1 MWHLI
6 ASGSNTILI
15 SNQNTHTMKIRFSFN
30 TALAQA
36 WANQSQPE
44 GKGNSMFFVNENV
57 YSYGY
62 HYVAGT
68 ILEAKGG
75 QKVAIVNGTSYSVST
90 AKHVGEVMSASMK
103 LYTTFK
109 IPFGRSFSV
118 DKLPAILEVM
128 TKDVEKL
135 SEKQLRARTS
145 THNFYMALHKVD
157 DIKELSRLFDLPV
170 PNTSSFKYFGEAS
183 ANAFNK
189 RAKRLTDE
197 S

>member
-1 MWHLI
+1 M
-6 ASGSNTILI
+6 AFDGKREQTILI
-15 SNQNTHTMKIRFSFN
+15 SNQNTHTMKTRFSSN
-30 TALAQA
+30 SALAQA
-36 WANQSQPE
+36 WATQSQPE

-68 ILEAKGG
+68 ILEAKDG
-75 QKVAIVNGTSYSVST
+75 QKVAIINGTPNSITT
-90 AKHVGEVMSASMK
+90 AKHVGEVMSASIK
-103 LYTTFK
+103 IYHTFK

>member
-1 MWHLI
+1 
-6 ASGSNTILI
+6 
-15 SNQNTHTMKIRFSFN
+15 MKVKFSSN

-36 WANQSQPE
+36 WATQSQPE

-68 ILEAKGG
+68 ILEAKDG

-90 AKHVGEVMSASMK
+90 AKHVGEVMSASIK
-103 LYTTFK
+103 LYHTFK
-109 IPFGRSFSV
+109 IPFGSSFGFSSFSV
-118 DKLPAILEVM
+118 DKLPFILKVM
-128 TKDVEKL
+128 TKEVEQL

-183 ANAFNK
+183 KNAYRKEQNHG
-189 RAKRLTDE
+189 
-197 S
+197 

>member
-1 MWHLI
+1 
-6 ASGSNTILI
+6 
-15 SNQNTHTMKIRFSFN
+15 MKIRFSSN
-30 TALAQA
+30 TDLAQA

-57 YSYGY
+57 YSYGM

-68 ILEAKGG
+68 IVENIAG
-75 QKVAIVNGTSYSVST
+75 QKVAIINGTSYSVST

-128 TKDVEKL
+128 TKEVEKL
-135 SEKQLRARTS
+135 SEKQLRARKS
-145 THNFYMALHKVD
+145 THNYYMALRMVD
-157 DIKELSRLFDLPV
+157 DIKELSWHFGLPV
-170 PNTSSFKYFGEAS
+170 PNTSSFKTFCEAS
-183 ANAFNK
+183 ADAFRK
-189 RAKRLTDE
+189 QAPQG
-197 S
+197 